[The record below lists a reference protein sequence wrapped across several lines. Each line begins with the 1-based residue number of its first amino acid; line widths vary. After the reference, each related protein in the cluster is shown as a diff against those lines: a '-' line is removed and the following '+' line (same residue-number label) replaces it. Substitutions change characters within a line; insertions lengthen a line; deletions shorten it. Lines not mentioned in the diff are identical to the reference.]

1 MRILVLGSGGRE
13 HAMASALQGAGDT
26 VIVAP
31 GNGGTPERRE
41 VDPCNAD
48 QVVALCRAERIDLV
62 LIGPESALAAG
73 VSDALRAAGIKVFG
87 PSRAAAQLET
97 SKSHCRAFAARHG
110 LPSPRNATFAGAN
123 AAKEAKAWADGQ
135 NFPVVVKADGLASG
149 KGVVVPENKT
159 ERDEAIDRLAGAGPI
174 LLEERLAGPEAS
186 LLVFT
191 DGQAV
196 AAMPPAQDHKR
207 IFEGDRGPNTGGM
220 GAYAPTSI
228 CPPAMVEEVLQTIVR
243 PTIAGLAAE
252 GTPYVGVLYAG
263 LMMTADGPKL
273 IEYNCRFGDPE
284 AQTLLPL
291 LETPLRDIALACVE
305 GRLGQLDIRWR
316 DSAACTVVL
325 ATAGYPEKPQTG
337 DKVEGLAEAAARPQV
352 TICHAG
358 TAAQDDAIVTSGGRA
373 LNVTAL
379 GADLGEAR
387 QRAYE
392 AVKDIKFNGAQF
404 RRDIG
409 WRELARTAGGYAA
422 SGVDIDEGNR
432 AVELLKKKVEA
443 THSAGVLGGIGSFGG
458 ALDASVL
465 KKYEH
470 PVLLGTTDG
479 VGTKVML
486 ASAAGRYDSIGH
498 DIVNHCINDLLV
510 QGAFPLFFLDYIAS
524 SSISASRIAKIV
536 GGMAEACA
544 NARCVLLGGETAE
557 MPGVYCPGEFDVAG
571 TMVGAAEKKHL
582 LPRPDVRPGDI
593 LLGLASSGLHTNGY
607 SLVRKIFRGLPL
619 DATPAGLDRPI
630 GDALLAPHRSYLNV
644 LRPVLDRGLVK
655 ALAHLTGGGIFDN
668 LPRVLPS
675 DCAAE
680 IDRAS
685 WPVPPLFALIAE
697 ASGLPDEELF
707 RTFNMGIGMVLVCA
721 PDEAKAVR
729 EAVAEPVYTLGRLV
743 SGPRTV
749 QLSTAASI

>member
-13 HAMASALQGAGDT
+13 HAMARALQREGDT
-26 VIVAP
+26 VLVAP

-41 VDPCNAD
+41 VDPCNPD
-48 QVVALCRAERIDLV
+48 QVVALCRREDIDLV

-97 SKSHCRAFAARHG
+97 SKSHCRAFAARHN
-110 LPSPRNATFAGAN
+110 LPSPRNATFDGPD
-123 AAKEAKAWADGQ
+123 AAPKAKAWADAQ
-135 NFPVVVKADGLASG
+135 DFSIVVKADGLASG
-149 KGVVVPENKT
+149 KGVVVPENQA
-159 ERDEAIDRLAGAGPI
+159 ERDEAIERLNSTGPI
-174 LLEERLAGPEAS
+174 LLEERLTGPEVS
-186 LLVFT
+186 LLVFS
-191 DGQAV
+191 DGTTV

-220 GAYAPTSI
+220 GAYAPASI
-228 CPPAMVEEVLQTIVR
+228 CPPAMVEEVLEKIVR

-305 GRLGQLDIRWR
+305 GRLDQLAIRWR
-316 DSAACTVVL
+316 EATACTVVL
-325 ATAGYPEKPQTG
+325 ATDGYPERPQTG
-337 DKVEGLAEAAARPQV
+337 DKIEGLGEAATHLHV
-352 TICHAG
+352 SICHAG
-358 TAAQDDAIVTSGGRA
+358 TAEHDGTIVTSGGRV

-379 GADLGEAR
+379 GANLAIAR
-387 QRAYE
+387 QRAYR
-392 AVKDIKFNGAQF
+392 AVRDINFRGARF

-422 SGVDIDEGNR
+422 SGVDIDESNR

-458 ALDASVL
+458 ALDASAL

-510 QGAFPLFFLDYIAS
+510 QGASPLFFLDYIAS
-524 SSISASRIAKIV
+524 SSISASRIAEIV

-544 NARCVLLGGETAE
+544 QANCVLLGGETAE

-571 TMVGAAEKKHL
+571 TMVGAVEKKHL
-582 LPRPDVRPGDI
+582 LPRPDVQPGDI

-630 GDALLAPHRSYLNV
+630 GEALLAPHRSYLNV
-644 LRPVLDRGLVK
+644 LHSVLDQGLVK
-655 ALAHLTGGGIFDN
+655 ALAHLTGGGIFEN

-675 DCAAE
+675 GCAAE
-680 IDRAS
+680 IDRAA
-685 WPVPPLFALIAE
+685 WPVPPLFALIKE
-697 ASGLPDEELF
+697 VSGLPDEELF

-721 PDEAKAVR
+721 PDKEHAVR
-729 EAVAEPVYTLGRLV
+729 EAVAEPVYGLGRLV
-743 SGPRTV
+743 PGPRTV
-749 QLSTAASI
+749 RFC

>member
-13 HAMASALQGAGDT
+13 HAMAQALEKGGDT
-26 VIVAP
+26 IIVAP
-31 GNGGTPERRE
+31 GNGGTPERRA
-41 VDPCNAD
+41 VDPCD
-48 QVVALCRAERIDLV
+48 PEQVVSLCRGEKIDLV

-73 VSDALRAAGIKVFG
+73 VSDALGGAGIKVFG

-110 LPSPRNATFAGAN
+110 LPSPRNATFAGPR
-123 AAKEAKAWADGQ
+123 AAQEAKAWADAE

-159 ERDEAIDRLAGAGPI
+159 ERDEAIERLSAAGPI
-174 LLEERLAGPEAS
+174 LLEERLSGPEIS
-186 LLVFT
+186 LLVFS
-191 DGQAV
+191 DGQSV

-220 GAYAPTSI
+220 GAYAPTKI
-228 CPPAMVEEVLQTIVR
+228 CPPEMVGQVLEKIVR

-263 LMMTADGPKL
+263 LMLTAEGPKL

-284 AQTLLPL
+284 AQTVLPL

-305 GRLGQLDIRWR
+305 GRLDQIAPRWR
-316 DSAACTVVL
+316 DATACTVVL
-325 ATAGYPEKPQTG
+325 ATAGYPENPETG
-337 DKVEGLAEAAARPQV
+337 DQIEGLAAAAGRDHTAV
-352 TICHAG
+352 CHAG
-358 TAAQDDAIVTSGGRA
+358 TAARDGAIVTSGGRV
-373 LNVTAL
+373 LNITAL
-379 GADLGEAR
+379 GHDLTEAR

-392 AVKDIKFNGAQF
+392 AAGDIKFRGCQI

-432 AVELLKKKVEA
+432 AVELLKNKVAA

-458 ALDASVL
+458 ALDASAL
-465 KKYEH
+465 KQFDH

-510 QGAFPLFFLDYIAS
+510 QGASPLFFLDYIAS
-524 SSISASRIAKIV
+524 SRISASRIAEIV
-536 GGMAEACA
+536 GGMADACA
-544 NARCVLLGGETAE
+544 AAGCVLLGGETAE

-571 TMVGAAEKKHL
+571 TMVGIAEKKDL

-607 SLVRKIFRGLPL
+607 SLARKIFRGLPL
-619 DATPAGLDRPI
+619 EATPAGLDSPI
-630 GDALLAPHRSYLNV
+630 GEALLAPHRSYLGV
-644 LRPVLDRGLVK
+644 LRPVLGRNLVK

-668 LPRVLPS
+668 LPRVLPEG
-675 DCAAE
+675 CAAE
-680 IDRAS
+680 IDRAA
-685 WPVPPLFALIAE
+685 WPVTPLFSLLAE
-697 ASGLPDEELF
+697 AAGSSDDELF
-707 RTFNMGIGMVLVCA
+707 RTFNMGVGMVLVCA
-721 PDEAKAVR
+721 PECEGAVR
-729 EAVAEPVYTLGRLV
+729 EAIAEPVHSLGRLV
-743 SGPRTV
+743 AGPRRV
-749 QLSTAASI
+749 RLG

>member
-1 MRILVLGSGGRE
+1 
-13 HAMASALQGAGDT
+13 MARALEGAGDT

-41 VDPCNAD
+41 VDPCD
-48 QVVALCRAERIDLV
+48 PEQVLALCRGEKIDLV

-73 VSDALRAAGIKVFG
+73 VSDALRAAGMKVFG

-97 SKSHCRAFAARHG
+97 SKSHCRAFAARHN
-110 LPSPRNATFAGAN
+110 LPSPRNAAFAGAN
-123 AAKEAKAWADGQ
+123 AAKEARAWADGQ

-149 KGVVVPENKT
+149 KGVVVPETKA
-159 ERDEAIDRLAGAGPI
+159 ERDEAIDRLSLTGPI
-174 LLEERLAGPEAS
+174 LLEERLTGPEVS

-191 DGQAV
+191 DGKSV

-220 GAYAPTSI
+220 GVFAPTTI
-228 CPPAMVEEVLQTIVR
+228 CPPEIVEEILTKIVR
-243 PTIAGLAAE
+243 PTIDGLSAE

-263 LMMTADGPKL
+263 LMLTADGPKL

-284 AQTLLPL
+284 AQTVLPL
-291 LETPLRDIALACVE
+291 LETPLRDVALACVE
-305 GRLGQLDIRWR
+305 GRLDRAPLLWR
-316 DSAACTVVL
+316 DATACTVVL

-337 DKVEGLAEAAARPQV
+337 DKIDGLDAAAARPQV
-352 TICHAG
+352 VVCHAG
-358 TAAQDDAIVTSGGRA
+358 TAEKNGAIVTSGGRV
-373 LNVTAL
+373 LNVTAF
-379 GADLGEAR
+379 GSDLTEAR
-387 QRAYE
+387 ERAYAAAGE
-392 AVKDIKFNGAQF
+392 IKFRGRQI
-404 RRDIG
+404 RHDIG
-409 WRELARTAGGYAA
+409 WRELARGAGGYAA

-458 ALDASVL
+458 ALDASAL

-486 ASAAGRYDSIGH
+486 ASAAGRYESIGH

-510 QGAFPLFFLDYIAS
+510 QGASPLFFLDYIAS
-524 SSISASRIAKIV
+524 SSISAARVAEVV

-544 NARCVLLGGETAE
+544 DASCILLGGETAE

-571 TMVGAAEKKHL
+571 TMVGIAEKKNL
-582 LPRPDVRPGDI
+582 LPRPDVRPGDL

-607 SLVRKIFRGLPL
+607 SLARRLFRGLPL

-630 GDALLAPHRSYLNV
+630 GEALLAPHRSYLNV
-644 LRPVLDRGLVK
+644 LRPVLEKNLVK

-668 LPRVLPS
+668 LPRVLPTG
-675 DCAAE
+675 CAAE
-680 IDRAS
+680 IDRAA
-685 WPVPPLFALIAE
+685 WPVSPLFTLIAE
-697 ASGLPDEELF
+697 ASGLPDDELF
-707 RTFNMGIGMVLVCA
+707 RTFNMGIGLVLVCA
-721 PDEAKAVR
+721 PADEKAVR
-729 EAVAEPVYTLGRLV
+729 DTVTEPVYSLGRLV
-743 SGPRTV
+743 AGPRSV
-749 QLSTAASI
+749 RFA

>member
-13 HAMASALQGAGDT
+13 HAMARALQREGDT

-41 VDPCNAD
+41 VDPCNPD
-48 QVVALCRAERIDLV
+48 QVVALCRDEKIDLV

-73 VSDALRAAGIKVFG
+73 VSDALHGAGFKVFG

-97 SKSHCRAFAARHG
+97 SKSHGRAFAARHN
-110 LPSPRNATFAGAN
+110 LPSPRNATFSGPQ
-123 AAKEAKAWADGQ
+123 AAADAKAWADAQG
-135 NFPVVVKADGLASG
+135 FAVVVKADGLASG
-149 KGVVVPENKT
+149 KGVVVPESEA
-159 ERDEAIDRLAGAGPI
+159 ERDEAIDHLSAAGRI
-174 LLEERLAGPEAS
+174 LLEERLAGPEVS
-186 LLVFT
+186 LLVFS
-191 DGQAV
+191 DGTTV
-196 AAMPPAQDHKR
+196 AALPPAQDHKR

-220 GAYAPTSI
+220 GAYAPASI
-228 CPPAMVEEVLQTIVR
+228 CLPAMVEEVLEKIVR

-291 LETPLRDIALACVE
+291 LETPLGDIALACVE
-305 GRLGQLDIRWR
+305 GRLGPLAIRWR
-316 DSAACTVVL
+316 DATACTVVL

-337 DKVEGLAEAAARPQV
+337 DKIEGLAEAASHPHVAL
-352 TICHAG
+352 CHAG
-358 TAAQDDAIVTSGGRA
+358 TVAQDGAIFTAGGRV
-373 LNVTAL
+373 LSVTAV
-379 GADLGEAR
+379 GMDLTEAR

-392 AVKDIKFNGAQF
+392 AVRDIKFDGRQF

-432 AVELLKKKVEA
+432 AVGLLKKKVEA

-458 ALDASVL
+458 ALDASAL
-465 KKYEH
+465 KRFEH

-486 ASAAGRYDSIGH
+486 ASAAGRYDTIGH

-524 SSISASRIAKIV
+524 SSVSATRIAQIV

-544 NARCVLLGGETAE
+544 AAHCVLLGGETAE

-571 TMVGAAEKKHL
+571 TMVGAAEKKNL
-582 LPRPDVRPGDI
+582 LPRPDIQAGDL

-607 SLVRKIFRGLPL
+607 SLARKIFRGLPL
-619 DATPAGLDRPI
+619 EARPAGLDTALAE
-630 GDALLAPHRSYLNV
+630 ALLAPHRSYLEV
-644 LRPVLDRGLVK
+644 LRPALATGKVK
-655 ALAHLTGGGIFDN
+655 ALAHVTGGGVFDN
-668 LPRVLPS
+668 LPRVLPEG
-675 DCAAE
+675 CAAE
-680 IDRAS
+680 IDRAA
-685 WPVPPLFALIAE
+685 WPVPPLFALIKDV
-697 ASGLPDEELF
+697 SGLPDEELF
-707 RTFNMGIGMVLVCA
+707 RTFNMGIGMVVVCA
-721 PDEAKAVR
+721 ASDEESVR
-729 EAVAEPVYTLGRLV
+729 ASLSEPVHRIGRLV
-743 SGPRTV
+743 AGARTV
-749 QLSTAASI
+749 RFL